1 MYFDQLNNNNKN
13 NSNNTHIK
21 NQYQLI
27 GEIKL
32 ISEQTNKYTKVL

>member
-1 MYFDQLNNNNKN
+1 MYFDQLNNNKN

-21 NQYQLI
+21 KQYQLI